1 MPDNSSE
8 NSANNGNTQRFPQNG
23 EVAVQ
28 QNEENQQQQPQEQP
42 EAQRRS
48 YLEVAKSFITR
59 ALFMYFI
66 ASFFR
71 RPPTDSGGVG
81 TPAKPVSSNY
91 FENSTIM
98 DMYVFLSENN
108 VFTEF
113 DNPKFLIWHKT
124 GLVYGDWNSGPNAD
138 GTYMFETSI
147 ETSENIRNNGS
158 LYLHTYIIKR
168 EPSKIANNN
177 NIPHPSSS
185 LKDMTKE
192 KFSGLNVAYSNKQ
205 LNKYRKSKFTRTQN
219 LLTGETVLSEEE
231 IKEAERKN
239 QAIISM
245 WHPNITINIV
255 TDFTNWVQ
263 GTVPSPLNEFI
274 EFSPTGDFYK
284 PVIFYNEFWNLQ
296 RDYVPI
302 NTTTKSLDLRITYQ
316 PLSLFKW
323 QMYCAHTMRSKFTTN
338 LFQEESEDEDQDSLK
353 EALLETSP
361 YLLAATIIVS
371 ILHSVFELLAFKND
385 IQFWNNRKSLEGLSV
400 RSVFFNVFQSL
411 IVLLYV
417 LDNDTN
423 TLIKISCFI
432 GLCIEVW
439 KINKVVDIKLNRE
452 DKFLGIFPKLKF
464 TDKGSYVESDTRQY
478 DELAFKYLSWVL
490 FPLLA
495 GYAIY
500 SLIYLQHKGW
510 YSWALNMV
518 YGFLLTFGFI
528 MMTPQLFINYKLKSV
543 AHLPWR
549 MMSYKCLNTFIDDIF
564 AFVIKM
570 PTMYRL
576 GCFRD
581 DIVFFIFLYQRWIY
595 KTDPSRVNEYGF
607 SGDMETQCKTE
618 QKQQIEDDSSKSIED
633 KKNE

>member
-1 MPDNSSE
+1 MAETSTESKQNEDNV
-8 NSANNGNTQRFPQNG
+8 QRCSQNG

-28 QNEENQQQQPQEQP
+28 QNGEDQQQQARDQQEAP
-42 EAQRRS
+42 RRS
-48 YLEVAKSFITR
+48 FLDITKSFIMR
-59 ALFMYFI
+59 AMFMYFI
-66 ASFFR
+66 ASLFR
-71 RPPTDSGGVG
+71 RPQTDTGAGMPSKP
-81 TPAKPVSSNY
+81 PATNY
-91 FENSTIM
+91 FENSTLM
-98 DMYVFLSENN
+98 DMYVFLSEKD

-113 DNPKFLIWHKT
+113 DNPEFLIWHKT
-124 GLVYGDWNSGPNAD
+124 GLVFGDWSSGPSAD
-138 GTYMFETSI
+138 GTYTFETSFQA
-147 ETSENIRNNGS
+147 SPSLRNNGS
-158 LYLHTYIIKR
+158 IYLHTYIIKR
-168 EPSKIANNN
+168 EPASSTNNN
-177 NIPHPSSS
+177 NKK
-185 LKDMTKE
+185 LTKE
-192 KFSGLNVAYSNKQ
+192 KFSGLNVAYSYKQ
-205 LNKYRKSKFTRTQN
+205 LNKYRKSRFTRTQN
-219 LLTGETVLSEEE
+219 LLTGESVLSEKE
-231 IKEAERKN
+231 IEEAEKKD

-245 WHPNITINIV
+245 WHPNITINLV

-274 EFSPTGDFYK
+274 EFSVTGDYYK
-284 PVIFYNEFWNLQ
+284 PVVFYNEFWNLL
-296 RDYVPI
+296 RDYQPI
-302 NTTTKSLDLRITYQ
+302 NETSGRLDLRLTYQ

-323 QMYCAHTMRSKFTTN
+323 QLYCAHTMRLKLSGN
-338 LFQEESEDEDQDSLK
+338 IFQDEADDDDQDSIK

-361 YLLAATIIVS
+361 YLLAATVIVS

-452 DKFLGIFPKLKF
+452 EKLFGIFPRVVF
-464 TDKGSYVESDTRQY
+464 TDKGSYVESETKQY
-478 DELAFKYLSWVL
+478 DQLAFKYLSWVL

-595 KTDPSRVNEYGF
+595 KTDPTRVNEFGF
-607 SGDMETQCKTE
+607 SAEMETQRKNE
-618 QKQQIEDDSSKSIED
+618 QEHLDQQQQQPQMKSIEE